1 MSASF
6 SIRDTIFVN
15 DLGRDGVVS
24 ERDPP
29 GGFVE
34 GGGVVSRPSGIG
46 NRVPLQKSEIIKNT
60 IRLILSEHLSIVYG
74 KSHFDYL

>member
-34 GGGVVSRPSGIG
+34 GGGVVRRPSGIG
-46 NRVPLQKSEIIKNT
+46 NRVPLQKSEII
-60 IRLILSEHLSIVYG
+60 
-74 KSHFDYL
+74 